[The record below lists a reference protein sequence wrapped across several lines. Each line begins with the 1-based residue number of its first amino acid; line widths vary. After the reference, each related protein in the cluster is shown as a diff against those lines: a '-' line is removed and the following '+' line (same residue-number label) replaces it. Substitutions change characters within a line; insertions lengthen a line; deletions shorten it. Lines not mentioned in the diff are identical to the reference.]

1 MSSSSKTKIRLMV
14 AGGGTGG
21 HLFPGLAVADVWAK
35 SPDRDAVFLGSPTGM
50 EADVVPKYGYPFF
63 PLESRRL
70 KNSSLKQRITS
81 LLRMPFIILRAW
93 RIMRQTR
100 PDCVL
105 GVGGYVSG
113 PAVLAASLSGIP
125 TAVAE
130 QNARPGLTNRILG
143 RWVRRVYTAFP
154 EAESYFPVRKVR
166 MLGNPVRSAFEPSE
180 MTEMTDLKQTRRILI
195 LGGSQGAR
203 FINETMPHVLA
214 AVAKRYDAFE
224 VLHQSGKGRDSLVRA
239 AYDTCGLSQVRVSAF
254 IDDMAQEVSNAH
266 LVIGRSGAT
275 TVAELAAVGRPAY
288 FIPFPFAAD
297 DHQAANASSL
307 VDCGAARMIREA
319 QIDVET
325 WAEELAVLLADASR
339 LKAMGDQ
346 ARSRGVPESADEIVK
361 DLLSLTFKGKG
372 GLS

>member
-1 MSSSSKTKIRLMV
+1 MSKNDKKLTRLMV

-21 HLFPGLAVADVWAK
+21 HLFPGLAVAEVWVKNGNA
-35 SPDRDAVFLGSPTGM
+35 DAVFLGSPTGM

-70 KNSSLKQRITS
+70 KNSSLKQRIAS
-81 LLRMPFIILRAW
+81 LFRMPFIIFRAW
-93 RIMRQTR
+93 QIMRETK

-130 QNARPGLTNRILG
+130 QNARPGLTNRLLG

-154 EAESYFPVRKVR
+154 EAQSYFPSRKVR
-166 MLGNPVRSAFEPSE
+166 MLGNPVRSAFAPCE
-180 MTEMTDLKQTRRILI
+180 MPDLTQTRKILI
-195 LGGSQGAR
+195 LGGSQGAKS
-203 FINETMPHVLA
+203 INETMPKVLA
-214 AVAKRYDAFE
+214 AVAEQYDNFE
-224 VLHQSGKGRDSLVRA
+224 VTHQSGKSRDSLVRA
-239 AYDTCGLSQVRVSAF
+239 AYDVSGLERVAVSAF
-254 IDDMAQEVSNAH
+254 IDDMADAVSNAH
-266 LVIGRSGAT
+266 IVIGRSGAT

-297 DHQAANASSL
+297 DHQAANADSL

-319 QIDVET
+319 QIDIQT
-325 WAEELAVLLADASR
+325 WADELVS
-339 LKAMGDQ
+339 
-346 ARSRGVPESADEIVK
+346 
-361 DLLSLTFKGKG
+361 LLSDATLLKEMGHRARARGIPQAADHIVEDLMALTPKKG
-372 GLS
+372 GMSS

>member
-1 MSSSSKTKIRLMV
+1 
-14 AGGGTGG
+14 
-21 HLFPGLAVADVWAK
+21 
-35 SPDRDAVFLGSPTGM
+35 
-50 EADVVPKYGYPFF
+50 
-63 PLESRRL
+63 
-70 KNSSLKQRITS
+70 
-81 LLRMPFIILRAW
+81 
-93 RIMRQTR
+93 
-100 PDCVL
+100 
-105 GVGGYVSG
+105 
-113 PAVLAASLSGIP
+113 LAASLSGIP

-180 MTEMTDLKQTRRILI
+180 MTDLTQTRRILI

-203 FINETMPHVLA
+203 SINETMPHVLA

-239 AYDTCGLSQVRVSAF
+239 AYDACGLSQVRVSAF

-325 WAEELAVLLADASR
+325 WAEELALLLADASR
-339 LKAMGDQ
+339 LKTMGDE
-346 ARSRGVPESADEIVK
+346 ARSRGVPESADQIVK
-361 DLLSLTFKGKG
+361 DLLSLTSKGKG